1 MLASGGYPA
10 LVDLLERISHI
21 LLWDSRSV
29 PWLVRRGLVKFRL
42 RALASA
48 AEDLSKAVE
57 YSSCDEDQVA
67 GKVPPHLDALRYR
80 AIVYDEMQCAYNLS
94 RSESSTDLISCSE
107 SEKSRQDIDAVL
119 ARSPHDV
126 LILSARAFHSASQGD
141 LKEAQRHLTAIND
154 AIEGGTCYLSELAP
168 DDADLDYTARGWAYA
183 SVSQASVCAAEQD

>member
-1 MLASGGYPA
+1 M
-10 LVDLLERISHI
+10 H
-21 LLWDSRSV
+21 
-29 PWLVRRGLVKFRL
+29 
-42 RALASA
+42 
-48 AEDLSKAVE
+48 
-57 YSSCDEDQVA
+57 
-67 GKVPPHLDALRYR
+67 
-80 AIVYDEMQCAYNLS
+80 
-94 RSESSTDLISCSE
+94 E

-183 SVSQASVCAAEQD
+183 SIGDYASAATDFKYAMSLRAAKEP